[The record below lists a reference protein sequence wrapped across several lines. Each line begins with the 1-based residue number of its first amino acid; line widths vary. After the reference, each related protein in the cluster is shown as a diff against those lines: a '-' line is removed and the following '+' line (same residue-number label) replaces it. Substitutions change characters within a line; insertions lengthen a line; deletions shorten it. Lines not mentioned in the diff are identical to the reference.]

1 MTNHPDAQL
10 GIAMLTARL
19 AGDQDAF
26 AAITKD
32 MPQGYAIALLMR
44 TAEMLLSMLADA
56 TGQTKDEALKTA
68 AAALAAES

>member
-19 AGDQDAF
+19 NGDREAF
-26 AAITKD
+26 MTITKD
-32 MPQGYAIALLMR
+32 MPEGYANALLMR
-44 TAEMLLSMLADA
+44 TAEMMVNMIAEL
-56 TGQTKDEALKTA
+56 TGQTKDEALKSI